1 MTDSIN
7 KHAHQTLT
15 GVYGHRGNLR
25 SGGAKARMQDTP
37 TKRTPLY
44 PLQAHT
50 HTHTLTGLRRGAG
63 FKLGTSLVSAF
74 CT

>member
-44 PLQAHT
+44 LPPTGTHTYPHT
-50 HTHTLTGLRRGAG
+50 HRIKERGR
-63 FKLGTSLVSAF
+63 L
-74 CT
+74 